1 MTLAEVLHGLID
13 KVHGW
18 GTQPEQH
25 AAVRE
30 HFAEKAPANAEPKT
44 SPATDAEAP
53 FAPPPPPLTE
63 TVPGPS

>member
-25 AAVRE
+25 AAVDE
-30 HFAEKAPANAEPKT
+30 HFGTNQP
-44 SPATDAEAP
+44 AEAP
-53 FAPPPPPLTE
+53 PEDPAKA
-63 TVPGPS
+63 